1 MSHVVL
7 LGDSIFDNAAYTSGG
22 PAVIEQVSKKLPR
35 GWSATLLAVDGATT
49 DGVTRQ
55 VSGLPPDTTHLVL
68 SVGGNDALRHA
79 GILEMRVKSAR
90 EALLMLEEAAN
101 DFAQRYA
108 RAVSACLKVRLPLAV
123 CTIYHGRFP
132 EPEYQ
137 RAVRIALAAFNE
149 AIVEQ
154 AIRRNLSVIDLRLIC
169 AEPQDYANPIEP
181 SSMGG
186 AKIATAIVRAVT
198 EKATDRAGAFIY
210 QP

>member
-22 PAVIEQVSKKLPR
+22 PAVIEQVSKRLPR

-49 DGVTRQ
+49 DGVPRQ

-101 DFAQRYA
+101 DFSQRYA

-149 AIVEQ
+149 VIVEQ
-154 AIRRNLSVIDLRLIC
+154 AIRRNLNVIDLRLIC

-181 SSMGG
+181 SSIGG
-186 AKIATAIVRAVT
+186 AKIASAIVRAVT
-198 EKATDRAGAFIY
+198 EKATNRAGAFIY

>member
-22 PAVIEQVSKKLPR
+22 PAVIEQVSERLPR

-49 DGVTRQ
+49 DGVPRQ
-55 VSGLPPDTTHLVL
+55 LVELPPGATHLVL

-90 EALLMLEEAAN
+90 EALLIVEEAAR
-101 DFAQRYA
+101 DFSQRYA
-108 RAVSACLKVRLPLAV
+108 RVVGACLEARLPLAV

-154 AIRRNLSVIDLRLIC
+154 AIQRNLNVIDLRLIC
-169 AEPQDYANPIEP
+169 NEAQDYANPIEP
-181 SSMGG
+181 SSIGG
-186 AKIATAIVRAVT
+186 AKIATAIVRAVS
-198 EKATDRAGAFIY
+198 EKPSDHAGAFIY